1 MNDTELATLKSNYV
15 EMILDD
21 MDLKT
26 LEALC
31 YDYLMGGYELY
42 TEDEMLE
49 EIKSQYD
56 EDTLIDLLPEAN
68 EG

>member
-31 YDYLMGGYELY
+31 YDYLMEGYGLY

-56 EDTLIDLLPEAN
+56 EETLIDLLPDAE
-68 EG
+68 